1 MLCFLTSSLSL
12 SRSLSVQ
19 PSVGRL
25 GLPLGPSGEKVA
37 AVAVDDCDLE
47 VAIRFGS
54 RIRNY
59 SCAAQ
64 RAQTGLKK

>member
-1 MLCFLTSSLSL
+1 MKLCSITSSLCSVSL
-12 SRSLSVQ
+12 Q
-19 PSVGRL
+19 PAVGRL
-25 GLPLGPSGEKVA
+25 GPSAEKVA
-37 AVAVDDCDLE
+37 VVAVDNCDVE

-54 RIRNY
+54 RITNY